1 MIVNLNMILAL
12 LWSFPLVLTFIKATP
27 TPGGKSFDELLDAFK
42 VTETNRAAGI
52 QRAIKLAED
61 RNQNM
66 TVKFLGIVGEANEI
80 LVKIR
85 EFFDAGRVLLN
96 YKRGTATIPESEI
109 TAKTQLLHRHNYLN
123 DQLDRLAAI
132 HKTMDSQMREVSQA
146 ELIVVASVINSLEQS
161 EQELHPLM
169 KTFNAVV
176 EELQQEITPASAP
189 APTPTSNQQ
198 NKRFDKL
205 LNIFKSVETNRKTTM
220 KEAKE
225 AVSNHKNYDTEKFL
239 GIVGETDEILVNL
252 RRFFDA
258 GKVMFDAYKRRLT
271 SGEQDEEAWVKGRT
285 SPHSCVTRAV
295 QC

>member
-109 TAKTQLLHRHNYLN
+109 TA
-123 DQLDRLAAI
+123 
-132 HKTMDSQMREVSQA
+132 
-146 ELIVVASVINSLEQS
+146 
-161 EQELHPLM
+161 
-169 KTFNAVV
+169 
-176 EELQQEITPASAP
+176 PASAP

-271 SGEQDEEAWVKGRT
+271 SGEQDEEAFQKTKLLREENYFNNQMQRLAAMYSLLEEQMRLLSNEELKKLRPVIDIISRSEQELAPLATQFKIDMDKMEKAPKK
-285 SPHSCVTRAV
+285 S
-295 QC
+295 